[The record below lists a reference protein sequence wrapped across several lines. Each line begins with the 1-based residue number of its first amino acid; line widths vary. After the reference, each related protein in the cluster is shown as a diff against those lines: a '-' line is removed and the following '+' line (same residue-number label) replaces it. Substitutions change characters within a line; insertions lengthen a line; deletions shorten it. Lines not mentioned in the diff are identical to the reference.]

1 MLKNGWKLIIKSKP
15 FKKKLKLEENLK
27 DITESL
33 VDIMKTNDIEVMSTS
48 DGQLVRTS
56 RKVKSPLSKKHLLA
70 SLSVYFKN
78 DPNIIKELSNY
89 IMDSRPEKLHEN
101 IKRKKLIYINIYLFI

>member
-15 FKKKLKLEENLK
+15 FKKKLKLEENLKK

-56 RKVKSPLSKKHLLA
+56 RKVKSPLSKKPFIGF
-70 SLSVYFKN
+70 LSVYFKN

-101 IKRKKLIYINIYLFI
+101 IKRKKN

>member
-1 MLKNGWKLIIKSKP
+1 MENKQLISNVKEWLEIDNQIKALQKEI
-15 FKKKLKLEENLK
+15 KIRRKLKK

-56 RKVKSPLSKKHLLA
+56 RKS
-70 SLSVYFKN
+70 
-78 DPNIIKELSNY
+78 
-89 IMDSRPEKLHEN
+89 
-101 IKRKKLIYINIYLFI
+101 

>member
-1 MLKNGWKLIIKSKP
+1 MENKQLIDNVKEWLEIDNQIKALQKEI
-15 FKKKLKLEENLK
+15 KIRRKLKK
-27 DITESL
+27 DITGSL

-48 DGQLVRTS
+48 DGQLIRTS

-101 IKRKKLIYINIYLFI
+101 IKRKKN